1 MPTDPAL
8 ISLKQLE
15 AMRAGARVAAR
26 TCMGI
31 GPVDRVFILTDRPTH
46 GIGRLLAEEASEAG
60 GEVLV
65 RDLEQ
70 YAERPVAAVPEQLR
84 SELLK
89 FRPTVTFYAASTQ
102 PGEVT
107 FRTAL
112 RVFLLEEIRAR
123 HGHMP
128 GITAQLMQ
136 EGMRTDYRVVSSVTT
151 AVYDMA
157 RYAERCR
164 VTTPDG
170 TDLAV
175 DFDPDLRWVNCNGIY
190 HQAGNWGNLPEGE
203 TYTCPRAIDGTLIAH
218 IIGDYFSAKYGV
230 LSRPVTFVIRDA
242 QVREVRGENA
252 ALVSELTA
260 YLDSAENGRRIG
272 EFAIGTNIGLNKLT
286 GNLLQ
291 DEKLPGIH
299 VAFGNP
305 YPTET
310 GANWSSPLHVDVIP
324 LRCTIEMDG
333 EIIMTDGKFDYEMLG
348 VATPRG

>member
-1 MPTDPAL
+1 MPTDPTH

-26 TCMGI
+26 ICMGI
-31 GPVDRVFILTDRPTH
+31 GPADRVFILTDRLAH
-46 GIGRLLAEEASEAG
+46 GIGRMLAEEASEAG

-70 YAERPVAAVPEQLR
+70 YAERPVAAIPEQLR
-84 SELLK
+84 AELLK
-89 FRPTVTFYAASTQ
+89 YRPTVTFYAASSQ
-102 PGEVT
+102 PGEIT
-107 FRTAL
+107 FRSAL
-112 RVFLLEEIRAR
+112 RVFLLEEIGVR
-123 HGHMP
+123 HAHMP

-157 RYAERCR
+157 RYAERCQ

-170 TDLAV
+170 TDLTV
-175 DFDPDLRWVNCNGIY
+175 RLDPDLRWVNCTGIY
-190 HQAGNWGNLPEGE
+190 HQAGKWGNLPEGE
-203 TYTCPRAIDGTLIAH
+203 TYTCPQAVDGTLVAH
-218 IIGDYFSAKYGV
+218 IIGDHFSAKYGV
-230 LSRPVTFVIRDA
+230 LAQPVTFTIRDCH
-242 QVREVRGENA
+242 VIDVRGENK
-252 ALVSELTA
+252 ALVAELTA
-260 YLDSAENGRRIG
+260 YLDSAENGRRVG
-272 EFAIGTNIGLNKLT
+272 EFAIGTNVGLHKLT

-305 YPTET
+305 YPAET

>member
-1 MPTDPAL
+1 MPTDPTH

-15 AMRAGARVAAR
+15 AMRTGARVAVR

-31 GPVDRVFILTDRPTH
+31 GPADRVFILTDRVNH
-46 GIGRLLAEEASEAG
+46 GIGRLLGEESSDAG
-60 GEVLV
+60 GEVLM

-70 YAERPVAAVPEQLR
+70 YADRPVTAIPDPLR
-84 SELLK
+84 TELLR
-89 FRPTVTFYAASTQ
+89 FRPTVTFYAASSQ
-102 PGEVT
+102 PGEIT

-170 TDLAV
+170 TDLTV
-175 DFDPDLRWVNCNGIY
+175 VFDPDLRWVNCNGIY
-190 HQAGNWGNLPEGE
+190 HQAGEWGNLPEGE
-203 TYTCPRAIDGTLIAH
+203 TYTCPRAIDGTLVAH

-230 LSRPVTFVIRDA
+230 LSHPVTFTIRDG
-242 QVREVRGENA
+242 QVQEMHSENA

-260 YLDSAENGRRIG
+260 YLDGAENGRRVG
-272 EFAIGTNIGLNKLT
+272 EFAIGTNIGLRKLT

-291 DEKLPGIH
+291 DEKIPGIH

-305 YPTET
+305 YPAET
-310 GANWSSPLHVDVIP
+310 GAKWTSTVHVDVIP
-324 LRCTIEMDG
+324 LRCTIELDG
-333 EIIMTDGKFDYEMLG
+333 ETIMSDGRFDYEMLG
-348 VATPRG
+348 VAAPRG